1 MKKLLVAVA
10 LLMSAPL
17 QAQGFGLVITTKWTV
32 QAYVNN
38 IPTGARHDSTSTT
51 EARAAAQQLC
61 TVFPAVEAAKCLADL
76 KNTYFYSL
84 TAQGPKYSQYFL
96 INDTNIAGGNKSYIV
111 ITSQRD

>member
-38 IPTGARHDSTSTT
+38 IPTGARHYNRSTRSCTT
-51 EARAAAQQLC
+51 AMHSVSC
-61 TVFPAVEAAKCLADL
+61 C
-76 KNTYFYSL
+76 
-84 TAQGPKYSQYFL
+84 
-96 INDTNIAGGNKSYIV
+96 
-111 ITSQRD
+111 